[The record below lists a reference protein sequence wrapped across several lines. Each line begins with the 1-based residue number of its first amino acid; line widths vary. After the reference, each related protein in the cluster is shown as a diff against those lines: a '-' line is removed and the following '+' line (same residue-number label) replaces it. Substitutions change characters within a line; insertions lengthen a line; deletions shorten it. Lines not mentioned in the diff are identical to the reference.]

1 MDYTKPT
8 DKFVSEIDIH
18 ELLPQKEPF
27 VLVDGIT
34 HFDVRQIVTTM
45 RVRAGKPFVEDGRLT
60 MLGMLENMAQTCA
73 ARIGYINKYILRK
86 DVRPGMIA
94 SVKSMEALAMPGVGT
109 QIETTVT
116 VKEEVFDMLLLTA
129 EIRESLCTG
138 SGCEPAVYAVA
149 ELKMK
154 G

>member
-18 ELLPQKEPF
+18 ELLPQQEPF
-27 VLVDGIT
+27 VLVDGIA

-45 RVRAGKPFVEDGRLT
+45 KVRAGKPFVEDGRLT
-60 MLGMLENMAQTCA
+60 MLGMLEN
-73 ARIGYINKYILRK
+73 ILRK

-116 VKEEVFDMLLLTA
+116 VKDEVFDMLLLTA

-138 SGCEPAVYAVA
+138 CGCEPAVYAVA

>member
-45 RVRAGKPFVEDGRLT
+45 KVRAGKPFVEDGRLT

-109 QIETTVT
+109 QIETTVM

-129 EIRESLCTG
+129 EIRESLFTG